1 MVLIEDYL
9 GEVHTSS

>member
-1 MVLIEDYL
+1 MVLIEDDL